1 MMAVSGTRM
10 PVSARRGISLPEA
23 LEVKET
29 SLPGG
34 GRQLSLTGEL
44 DLATAPRLA
53 MALAQA
59 RARRSSVILDLTAC
73 DFVDSTGLALIV
85 NTWREF
91 DETAGIELL
100 VVAGGDG
107 QVARLLRI
115 SGVSDHIPIADT
127 VAAARSALG

>member
-1 MMAVSGTRM
+1 M
-10 PVSARRGISLPEA
+10 
-23 LEVKET
+23 
-29 SLPGG
+29 
-34 GRQLSLTGEL
+34 
-44 DLATAPRLA
+44 
-53 MALAQA
+53 
-59 RARRSSVILDLTAC
+59 ILDLTAC